1 MASAGTVVDA
11 SGGVLVSIPVISKA
25 KIKFTK
31 QIIVKAKEE
40 CLAPKKYEKIKK
52 LTPEGSIAYIMSIN
66 NTS

>member
-25 KIKFTK
+25 KIQFTK

-52 LTPEGSIAYIMSIN
+52 TYAGRIYSIYN
-66 NTS
+66 EYK